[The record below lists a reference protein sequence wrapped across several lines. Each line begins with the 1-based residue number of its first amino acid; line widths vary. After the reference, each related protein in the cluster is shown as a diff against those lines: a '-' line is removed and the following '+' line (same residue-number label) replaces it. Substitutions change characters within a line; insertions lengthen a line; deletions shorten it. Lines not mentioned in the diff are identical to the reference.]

1 MFVSLPAKEM
11 SLHLVLCV
19 RGCIFVDPT
28 KGIPPSDEQL
38 TNEKTVYSS
47 SITMFSISLLGA
59 RPMGSGP
66 SIAGGGG
73 NGFLAVSW

>member
-47 SITMFSISLLGA
+47 PTSVFPISLFGS
-59 RPMGSGP
+59 RPFGSGF
-66 SIAGGGG
+66 SIAGCGG
-73 NGFLAVSW
+73 NGFLAMSW